1 MSDFSEEVESYKEVL
16 KAYNVQEIYKEIILY
31 MRFLRQ
37 DFQKENES
45 FRIGGLYEGLMDMTY
60 FSIATDM
67 LLQKK
72 LKLALV
78 FVHGKGSLEM
88 WISGQNREVMKKY
101 RTYFSADPGFFL
113 PAFHEE
119 ENEDALLEFTLAE
132 GKDLPE
138 KEVAYQAVA
147 PMVKSTLEQME
158 KQLKNL
164 D

>member
-1 MSDFSEEVESYKEVL
+1 MSDFSKEVESYKEVL

-31 MRFLRQ
+31 MRSLRK
-37 DFQKENES
+37 DFPKEDES

-67 LLQKK
+67 LFQKK

-101 RTYFSADPGFFL
+101 RTYFSADPGFF
-113 PAFHEE
+113 
-119 ENEDALLEFTLAE
+119 
-132 GKDLPE
+132 
-138 KEVAYQAVA
+138 
-147 PMVKSTLEQME
+147 
-158 KQLKNL
+158 
-164 D
+164 

>member
-1 MSDFSEEVESYKEVL
+1 MSDFSEEVKSYKEVL

-60 FSIATDM
+60 FSITTDM

-78 FVHGKGSLEM
+78 FVHGKGSLEL

-101 RTYFSADPGFFL
+101 RTYFSVDSGFSP
-113 PAFHEE
+113 PAFHEKD
-119 ENEDALLEFTLAE
+119 NEDALLEFTLAE

-138 KEVAYQAVA
+138 KEDAYEAVA

-158 KQLKNL
+158 TQLKNL

>member
-1 MSDFSEEVESYKEVL
+1 
-16 KAYNVQEIYKEIILY
+16 
-31 MRFLRQ
+31 
-37 DFQKENES
+37 
-45 FRIGGLYEGLMDMTY
+45 MTY

-78 FVHGKGSLEM
+78 FVHGKGSLEL

-101 RTYFSADPGFFL
+101 RTYFSVDSGFSP
-113 PAFHEE
+113 PAFHEKD
-119 ENEDALLEFTLAE
+119 NEDALQEFTLAE

-138 KEVAYQAVA
+138 KEDAYEAVA
-147 PMVKSTLEQME
+147 PMVYNILEQME
-158 KQLKNL
+158 KQLENL